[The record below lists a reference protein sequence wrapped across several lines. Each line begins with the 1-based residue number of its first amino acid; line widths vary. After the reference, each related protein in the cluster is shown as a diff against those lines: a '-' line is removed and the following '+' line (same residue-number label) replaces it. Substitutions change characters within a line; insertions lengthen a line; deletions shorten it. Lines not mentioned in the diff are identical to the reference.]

1 MMFATLLALAAA
13 AQAPEIDCDNAMA
26 QIELN
31 ACAYK
36 AFERADAAMNTQW
49 KLTSARMKE
58 IDAGFDR
65 SQDNRPGYF
74 DTLLA
79 AQRAWLTY
87 RDKQCASE
95 GYTMRGGSAE
105 SMVISGCREQ
115 LTKARTKEL
124 KELIADY

>member
-1 MMFATLLALAAA
+1 MIFSTLLAFAAA
-13 AQAPEIDCDNAMA
+13 AQDPEIDCDNAMA
-26 QIELN
+26 QFELN

-36 AFERADAAMNTQW
+36 EFERADAAMNAQW
-49 KLTSARMKE
+49 KVTAARMKKN
-58 IDAGFDR
+58 DADFDR

-87 RDKQCASE
+87 RDKHCASE

-105 SMVISGCREQ
+105 PMVISGCQTQ
-115 LTKARTKEL
+115 LTEARTKQL
-124 KELIADY
+124 KDLIEEY

>member
-1 MMFATLLALAAA
+1 MILSTLLALAAA
-13 AQAPEIDCDNAMA
+13 AQEPEVDCDNAMA
-26 QIELN
+26 QFELN

-36 AFERADAAMNTQW
+36 EYERADAAMNAQW
-49 KLTSARMKE
+49 KVTAARMKE
-58 IDAGFDR
+58 SDADFDR

-87 RDKQCASE
+87 RDQHCASE

-105 SMVISGCREQ
+105 PMMISGCQTQ
-115 LTKARTKEL
+115 LTEARTKQL
-124 KELIADY
+124 KELIEEY

>member
-1 MMFATLLALAAA
+1 MILSTLLAFAAT
-13 AQAPEIDCDNAMA
+13 AQDPEIDCDNAMA

-36 AFERADAAMNTQW
+36 EYERADAAMNAQW
-49 KLTSARMKE
+49 KVTAARMKE
-58 IDAGFDR
+58 IDADFDR
-65 SQDNRPGYF
+65 SQDDRPGYF

-79 AQRAWLTY
+79 GQRAWLTY

-105 SMVISGCREQ
+105 AMVISGCKTQ
-115 LTKARTKEL
+115 LTEARTKQL
-124 KELIADY
+124 KDLIEEY

>member
-1 MMFATLLALAAA
+1 MILSALLALSAA
-13 AQAPEIDCDNAMA
+13 AQDPELDCDNAMA
-26 QIELN
+26 QFELN

-36 AFERADAAMNTQW
+36 EFERADATMNAQW
-49 KLTSARMKE
+49 KVTAARMKA
-58 IDAGFDR
+58 IDAEFDR
-65 SQDNRPGYF
+65 TQDNRPGYF

-105 SMVISGCREQ
+105 PMVISGCQTQ
-115 LTKARTKEL
+115 LTDARTKQL
-124 KELIADY
+124 KDLIEEY

>member
-1 MMFATLLALAAA
+1 MILATLLALAAA
-13 AQAPEIDCDNAMA
+13 AQDPEIDCDNAMV
-26 QIELN
+26 QFELN

-36 AFERADAAMNTQW
+36 EYERADAAMNAQW
-49 KLTSARMKE
+49 KVTAAHMKE
-58 IDAGFDR
+58 IDADFDR

-87 RDKQCASE
+87 RDQHCASE

-105 SMVISGCREQ
+105 PMVISGCQTQ
-115 LTKARTKEL
+115 LTEARTKQLQDLLE
-124 KELIADY
+124 EY

>member
-1 MMFATLLALAAA
+1 MILATLLALAAA
-13 AQAPEIDCDNAMA
+13 AQDPEIDCDNAMA
-26 QIELN
+26 QFELN

-36 AFERADAAMNTQW
+36 EYERADAAMNAQW
-49 KLTSARMKE
+49 KVTAAHMKE
-58 IDAGFDR
+58 IDADFDR

-87 RDKQCASE
+87 RDQHCASE

-105 SMVISGCREQ
+105 PMVISGCQTQ
-115 LTKARTKEL
+115 LTEARTKQLQDLLE
-124 KELIADY
+124 EY

>member
-1 MMFATLLALAAA
+1 MILATLLALAAA
-13 AQAPEIDCDNAMA
+13 AQDPEIDCDNAMA
-26 QIELN
+26 QFELN

-36 AFERADAAMNTQW
+36 EYERADAAMNAQW
-49 KLTSARMKE
+49 KVTAAHMKE
-58 IDAGFDR
+58 IDADFDR

-87 RDKQCASE
+87 RDQHCASE

-105 SMVISGCREQ
+105 PMVISECQTQ
-115 LTKARTKEL
+115 LTEARTKQLQDLLE
-124 KELIADY
+124 EY

>member
-1 MMFATLLALAAA
+1 MMLTMLMALAAT
-13 AQAPEIDCDNAMA
+13 AQEPEIDCDNAMA
-26 QIELN
+26 QFELN

-36 AFERADAAMNTQW
+36 EYERADAAMNAQW
-49 KLTSARMKE
+49 KVTAARMKE

-87 RDKQCASE
+87 RDQHCASE

-105 SMVISGCREQ
+105 PMVISGCQTQ
-115 LTKARTKEL
+115 LTEARTKQL
-124 KELIADY
+124 QDLIEEY

>member
-1 MMFATLLALAAA
+1 MILTSLMALAAV
-13 AQAPEIDCDNAMA
+13 AQEPEIDCDNAMG

-31 ACAYK
+31 ACAYRE
-36 AFERADAAMNTQW
+36 FERADAAMNAQW
-49 KLTSARMKE
+49 KLTAARMKQ
-58 IDAGFDR
+58 IDADFDR

-87 RDKQCASE
+87 RDQHCASE

-105 SMVISGCREQ
+105 SMMISGCKTQ
-115 LTKARTKEL
+115 LTEARTKQL
-124 KELIADY
+124 KDLIEEY

>member
-1 MMFATLLALAAA
+1 MIFASLLLLSATAAD
-13 AQAPEIDCDNAMA
+13 PEIDCDNAMA
-26 QIELN
+26 QFELN

-36 AFERADAAMNTQW
+36 EFERADAAMNAQW

-58 IDAGFDR
+58 IDKDFDR
-65 SQDNRPGYF
+65 TQDNRPGYF

-87 RDKQCASE
+87 RDQHCASE

-105 SMVISGCREQ
+105 PMVISGCQAQ
-115 LTKARTKEL
+115 LTEARTKQL
-124 KELIADY
+124 KELIAEY

>member
-1 MMFATLLALAAA
+1 MILATLLALAAA
-13 AQAPEIDCDNAMA
+13 AQDPEIDCDNAMA
-26 QIELN
+26 QFELN

-36 AFERADAAMNTQW
+36 EYERADAAMNAQW
-49 KLTSARMKE
+49 KVTAAHMKE
-58 IDAGFDR
+58 IDADFDR

-87 RDKQCASE
+87 RDQHCASE

-105 SMVISGCREQ
+105 PMVISGCQTQ
-115 LTKARTKEL
+115 LTEARTKQL
-124 KELIADY
+124 QELIAEY

>member
-1 MMFATLLALAAA
+1 MIMTMTFALAAA
-13 AQAPEIDCDNAMA
+13 AQDPEIDCDNAMA

-31 ACAYK
+31 ACAWK
-36 AFERADAAMNTQW
+36 EFERADAAMNAQW
-49 KLTSARMKE
+49 KLTAARMKE

-65 SQDNRPGYF
+65 SHDNRPGYF

-105 SMVISGCREQ
+105 PMVISGCQTQ
-115 LTKARTKEL
+115 LTEARTKQL
-124 KELIADY
+124 KDLIEEY